1 MYYVCVE
8 NNIVTSIL
16 NYVPNVPSTV
26 SVTQISESDYQAMSE
41 GTKKFDPITLTVRPL
56 NSNEQAQEDLIK
68 SNNDYRTFLNN
79 TDWKV
84 LRHIREKTLGL
95 NTTLTEAE
103 YLELEQQ
110 RENAAN
116 SIQD

>member
-16 NYVPNVPSTV
+16 NYVPNVPSAV
-26 SVTQISESDYQAMSE
+26 SVTEISDSDYQAIVD
-41 GTKKFDPITLTVRPL
+41 GTKRFDTSTMSVRPL
-56 NSNEQAQEDLIK
+56 NSQEQAQENLVK
-68 SNNDYRTFLNN
+68 LNNDHRTFLNN

-84 LRHIREKTLGL
+84 LRHLREKTLGL
-95 NTTLTEAE
+95 QTSLTEEE